1 MNHSDSP
8 SIKMFHVTSYVDD
21 FQTFNNPGSLQPVW
35 VPRQITLTF
44 HFDTSL
50 ILDDVKLAVLSNSS
64 FE

>member
-1 MNHSDSP
+1 
-8 SIKMFHVTSYVDD
+8 MFQATSYVDD
-21 FQTFNNPGSLQPVW
+21 FQTFNITGSLQPVW
-35 VPRQITLTF
+35 VPPQITLTF